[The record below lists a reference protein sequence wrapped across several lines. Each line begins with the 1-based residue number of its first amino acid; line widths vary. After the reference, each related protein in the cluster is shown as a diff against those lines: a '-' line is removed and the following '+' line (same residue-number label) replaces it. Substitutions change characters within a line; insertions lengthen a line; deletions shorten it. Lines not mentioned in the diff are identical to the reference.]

1 MVAGIITAVCGG
13 VVGIG
18 GFIFGIVK
26 WKAEQKAKQEK
37 AAAEREERRVK
48 EESERR
54 IAEEQAILRGV
65 ADMIAPIQE
74 QNEAQS
80 YAIEELRLQNE
91 TEMIHLKNL
100 MDDNELDR
108 LRAEIMQFVCYLRS
122 GMSITSA
129 EFKHIHHV
137 YDKYHNM
144 GGNSYID
151 EDYHYILEQER
162 QYLASLR
169 NRE

>member
-1 MVAGIITAVCGG
+1 MIAGIITAVCGG
-13 VVGIG
+13 IVGIG

-26 WKAEQKAKQEK
+26 WKAEQKAKEE
-37 AAAEREERRVK
+37 AARK
-48 EESERR
+48 
-54 IAEEQAILRGV
+54 AEEAEQKRLEEQTILKGV

-80 YAIEELRLQNE
+80 YAIEELRLQNK
-91 TEMIHLKNL
+91 TEMTHLKNL

-122 GMSITSA
+122 GMNITSA
-129 EFKHIHHV
+129 EFKHIHHA

-151 EDYHYILEQER
+151 GDFQYILEKER
-162 QYLASLR
+162 EYNESLR
-169 NRE
+169 

>member
-1 MVAGIITAVCGG
+1 MVSGIITAVCGG
-13 VVGIG
+13 AVGIG

-26 WKAEQKAKQEK
+26 WKAEQKAKKEK

-54 IAEEQAILRGV
+54 IAEEQAILKGV
-65 ADMIAPIQE
+65 ANMIAPIQE

-80 YAIEELRLQNE
+80 FAIEELRLQNE
-91 TEMIHLKNL
+91 VEMNHLKNL

-122 GMSITSA
+122 GMSITGV

-151 EDYHYILEQER
+151 EDFEYIQQKER
-162 QYLASLR
+162 EFNNNAQR
-169 NRE
+169 

>member
-13 VVGIG
+13 FVGVG

-26 WKAEQKAKQEK
+26 WKAEQKAKKE
-37 AAAEREERRVK
+37 AARK
-48 EESERR
+48 
-54 IAEEQAILRGV
+54 AEEAEQKRLEEQTILKGV

-91 TEMIHLKNL
+91 TEMAHLKNL

-122 GMSITSA
+122 GMNITSA

-151 EDYHYILEQER
+151 GDFQYILEKER
-162 QYLASLR
+162 EYNESLR
-169 NRE
+169 

>member
-13 VVGIG
+13 FVGIG
-18 GFIFGIVK
+18 GFIFGIIK
-26 WKAEQKAKQEK
+26 WKAEQKAKKAK
-37 AAAEREERRVK
+37 AAAEREEQRVK
-48 EESERR
+48 DEVERR
-54 IAEEQAILRGV
+54 RAEEQAILRGV

-74 QNEAQS
+74 QNEAQN

-91 TEMIHLKNL
+91 TEMVHIKNL
-100 MDDNELDR
+100 MDNNEMDR

-122 GMSITSA
+122 GINITSA

-151 EDYHYILEQER
+151 EDFKYILEKER
-162 QYLASLR
+162 EYNESLK
-169 NRE
+169 

>member
-1 MVAGIITAVCGG
+1 MIAGIITAVCGG
-13 VVGIG
+13 FVGVG

-26 WKAEQKAKQEK
+26 WKAEQKAKQE
-37 AAAEREERRVK
+37 AARK
-48 EESERR
+48 
-54 IAEEQAILRGV
+54 AEEAEQKRLEEQTILRGV

-122 GMSITSA
+122 GMNITSA

-151 EDYHYILEQER
+151 GDFQYILEKER
-162 QYLASLR
+162 EYNESLR
-169 NRE
+169 

>member
-1 MVAGIITAVCGG
+1 MVAGIITAICGG
-13 VVGIG
+13 VVGVG

-26 WKAEQKAKQEK
+26 WKAEQKAKEEAARK
-37 AAAEREERRVK
+37 AAEAEQKRL
-48 EESERR
+48 
-54 IAEEQAILRGV
+54 EEQTILRGV

-151 EDYHYILEQER
+151 EDFQYILEKER
-162 QYLASLR
+162 EYNESLR
-169 NRE
+169 